1 MYEFL
6 FGTDLYFL
14 FIAPAI
20 IAAGIGAVAG
30 GAQSAF
36 TGKMNKKSRNFQRE
50 MFDKTN
56 AYNSPLEQ
64 RKRLEAAGLNPNLVY
79 GSSSGGV
86 AGTASQPS
94 KPDFN
99 TPEISGIAAPI
110 QKGVMD
116 YYNSK
121 NIQSAT
127 DVNDAREEN
136 IKQDTVNKGIDS
148 VNKAISAASGQIDY
162 KTKKELYSNT
172 IAKAQESLRNL
183 SVNTD
188 YTAAKNSREQQII
201 NDTQNKLKQAIS
213 NLKTQ
218 GKILKDEAIMKKI
231 DQEMQSQYGM
241 RPSDPHYYRVIK
253 QVFEGI
259 MDATGLDNYKN
270 KF

>member
-1 MYEFL
+1 MYDFL
-6 FGTDLYFL
+6 FGSDLYFL

-20 IAAGIGAVAG
+20 IAAGIGAAAG
-30 GAQSAF
+30 GLQSAA
-36 TGKMNKKSRNFQRE
+36 TGRMNKKSRNFQRE

-56 AYNSPLEQ
+56 KYNSPLEQ

-99 TPEISGIAAPI
+99 TPEFSEIAKPLQA
-110 QKGVMD
+110 GVMD

-148 VNKAISAASGQIDY
+148 VNKAVAAASGQIDY

-172 IAKAQESLRNL
+172 IKKAEESLRQL

-188 YTAAKNSREQQII
+188 YTAAKNSREQQIVEATETKI
-201 NDTQNKLKQAIS
+201 RQEIS
-213 NLKTQ
+213 NLKSK
-218 GKILKDEAIMKKI
+218 GKILSDEAIMTKI
-231 DQEMQSQYGM
+231 DREMQEQYGM
-241 RPSDPHYYRVIK
+241 RPSDPHYYRLIK

-259 MDATGLDNYKN
+259 MDGFGLSNFKN